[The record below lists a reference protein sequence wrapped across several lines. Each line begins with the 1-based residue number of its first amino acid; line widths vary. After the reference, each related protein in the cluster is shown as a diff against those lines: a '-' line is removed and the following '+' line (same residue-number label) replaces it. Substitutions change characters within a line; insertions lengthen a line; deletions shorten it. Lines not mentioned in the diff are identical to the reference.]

1 MYSHGA
7 QIEALVF
14 LISSSFD
21 NEDLDV
27 NIHTTGNNKKFDMT
41 KLLYIDNRLA

>member
-1 MYSHGA
+1 MYSRRA

-14 LISSSFD
+14 ENPRQSFG

-27 NIHTTGNNKKFDMT
+27 NIHTTGQ
-41 KLLYIDNRLA
+41 

>member
-1 MYSHGA
+1 MYSRRA

-14 LISSSFD
+14 DFSSTFD

-27 NIHTTGNNKKFDMT
+27 NIHTTGQ
-41 KLLYIDNRLA
+41 